1 LEKYQSLCQ
10 QLKFRMASSI
20 GSRQGSVSD
29 KKLKGLKFQAWIY
42 EKALL
47 FLIVTMLASEPI
59 MKRF

>member
-1 LEKYQSLCQ
+1 
-10 QLKFRMASSI
+10 MASSI